1 MVTEKKVDHAEV
13 IDKLFAKATTDLSVL
28 KSVSSY
34 IRIGKQ
40 WDLKHSEVVNE
51 LLVIQRAKE
60 IHTKF
65 GSAYLADCDHKGEQK
80 TVLLGGQVLVER
92 MAELLPYLPVIAVI
106 CKPARSYQFRDATDE
121 EIAAYT
127 RDYS

>member
-1 MVTEKKVDHAEV
+1 MATEKEV
-13 IDKLFAKATTDLSVL
+13 TPGQAIDQLFAKATTDLGAL

-60 IHTKF
+60 IHTKY

-80 TVLLGGQVLVER
+80 TILLGGQVLVER
-92 MAELLPYLPVIAVI
+92 MSELLPHLPVIAVI
-106 CKPARSYQFRDATDE
+106 CKPARSYQFRDATVK
-121 EIAAYT
+121 EIADYT